1 MELTRRK
8 GSVVYDENT
17 DTLDFE
23 GHKFTGEFLR
33 HVSEKEAQERVD
45 KAFKIL
51 HSWRSTLEI
60 IREVGT
66 THDKELGP
74 VYNHQAAVAEEAL
87 NKAEEDLK

>member
-8 GSVVYDENT
+8 GSVLYDEAT
-17 DTLDFE
+17 DMLDFE

-33 HVSEKEAQERVD
+33 HVSEREAQERVQ
-45 KAFKIL
+45 KAFNIL
-51 HSWRSTLEI
+51 NSWKNTLEI